1 METEIKS
8 NELEQSP
15 EEVDEGKV
23 KALIEKIEMREITL
37 SFSSIRAFMESPRH
51 FIAYKMSEFV
61 PTPDVIFG
69 DLVDCLFTDEKSFD
83 KRFVLIT
90 SKCNVSSVKGCNAW
104 LDVLGYSGPRPKTRD
119 ELKAIV
125 LALRKAE
132 KRHFI
137 SPAIMDKAKKIVE
150 KMRLN
155 GPFMRTLED
164 VTEFQRKVEFDLYGW
179 KWIGYEDM
187 FAEGLFVADLKKCP
201 ETKERKVKNKI
212 KDEKLILQLAL
223 YCHGEQLPEGRLLF
237 FDAAGHFRAE
247 RIREA
252 DLRHQITL
260 LEGVIEKLE
269 DCIHLEQW
277 HQSRDFWSP
286 NWDGLFDY

>member
-1 METEIKS
+1 METENKEI
-8 NELEQSP
+8 EAV

-37 SFSSIRAFMESPRH
+37 SFSSIREFMESPRH
-51 FIAYKMSEFV
+51 FIAYKLKEFN

-83 KRFVLIT
+83 RRFVVIT
-90 SKCNVSSVKGCNAW
+90 SKCALNSIEGCNAW
-104 LDVLGYSGPRPKTRD
+104 LDVLGHNGVRPTGLNGMKLLIKM
-119 ELKAIV
+119 LKAE
-125 LALRKAE
+125 E

-137 SPAIMDKAKKIVE
+137 SPETLAKAKAIVT

-187 FAEGLFVADLKKCP
+187 FAEGMFVADLKKCP
-201 ETKERKVKNKI
+201 DTKERKVKNKI

-237 FDAAGHFRAE
+237 FDAKGHFRAE